1 MPVARNDGVSL
12 YYETAA
18 DGASADADT
27 GTGTVAFVGD
37 AGFGAWQ
44 WGWQYAAL
52 AGPYRTLVADLR
64 GAGRSDAP
72 PGPYSVADLA
82 ADLDAVLA
90 DASVRK
96 AHVVGA
102 GLGGMVALQAAREGS
117 RVRSLSL
124 LGTAASGEAV
134 DPRTLYADPA
144 DESAL
149 RESLSAAL
157 SEEFLDARPDE
168 ADRIVRWRA
177 EDDAAPDAFEAQAAA
192 VEGFDRSD
200 SLYEVTTPAL
210 VVHGTADAAW
220 PAEAGRELADGL
232 PRGEFFGVADAGH
245 LVHAE
250 ASGTVNDRLLGF
262 LESLE

>member
-1 MPVARNDGVSL
+1 MPRADNDGVSL
-12 YYETAA
+12 YYEAA
-18 DGASADADT
+18 GEGGGRGDET
-27 GTGTVAFVGD
+27 ETVAFVGD

-72 PGPYSVADLA
+72 PGPYAVDDLA
-82 ADLDAVLA
+82 SDLDAVLA
-90 DASVRK
+90 DAGVRT
-96 AHVVGA
+96 AHVAGA
-102 GLGGMVALQAAREGS
+102 GLGGMVALRAAREGS

-124 LGTAASGEAV
+124 FGTAASGEGV
-134 DPRTLYADPA
+134 DPRTLYADPT

-157 SEEFLDARPDE
+157 SDDFLDAHPDE

-177 EDDAAPDAFEAQAAA
+177 EGDAAPDAFAAQAAA
-192 VEGFDRSD
+192 VEAFDLSD
-200 SLYEVTTPAL
+200 ALYEVTTPAL
-210 VVHGTADAAW
+210 VVHGAADAAW
-220 PAEAGRELADGL
+220 PVEAGHELADGL
-232 PRGEFFGVADAGH
+232 PRGEFFGVEGAGH

-262 LESLE
+262 LESVG